1 MPLSYAG
8 LFGLLM
14 ILNLII
20 TSVIYVEACSCFVYL
35 DAWNVGVK
43 NITMIDDEVLQLPK
57 HL

>member
-8 LFGLLM
+8 LFVLLM
-14 ILNLII
+14 ILILII
-20 TSVIYVEACSCFVYL
+20 TSVIYVKACSCFVYL
-35 DAWNVGVK
+35 DAWNASVK